1 LAAAALALPLAAWVV
16 RQWLAAAW
24 QLLDVP
30 KGLGPAALEAI
41 PAEPAERQEMQQ
53 ALVDHGDA
61 LTCGVLFA
69 HSSLLYSAATF
80 LAQVGKGSSNAV
92 LIGSAVFCW
101 AVAALPALVVAWKAP
116 SLAAGHNGPPANT
129 PAAAAALLGLEA
141 AILAT
146 AAAPLPLAAAA
157 VAAAVGVACLQ
168 ALQVLVVA
176 PGTRRYQAQA
186 GDSVE
191 VLVTGYVEGTGVAFD
206 AMDPAKPLQLPVG
219 VPAEEEEQQQVGG
232 AAAAT
237 AAAADGPGSSGRS
250 GAGTPS
256 SSSSSRGVVT
266 GQLDPEQERLAVV
279 SALEAI
285 AMESN
290 MLKDPQS
297 RWVALWPALAQG
309 LPGRYLGEEFTVV
322 VDNGDRAPYYNPAY
336 CWWQPL
342 SDYKEKFRRQPE
354 SGEVFK
360 YEVRD
365 SCWLDTQIT
374 AVGTHFVQLDANYG
388 LVGQRLLFKVRVV
401 SLTKQQ
407 EAQGEGEGL
416 LQQA

>member
-1 LAAAALALPLAAWVV
+1 
-16 RQWLAAAW
+16 
-24 QLLDVP
+24 
-30 KGLGPAALEAI
+30 
-41 PAEPAERQEMQQ
+41 MQQ
-53 ALVDHGDA
+53 ALSDHGDA
-61 LTCGVLFA
+61 LTCGVVFA

-80 LAQVGKGSSNAV
+80 LAQVGKGSSDAV
-92 LIGSAVFCW
+92 LIGAAVFCW
-101 AVAALPALVVAWKAP
+101 VVAALPAAVVAWKAP
-116 SLAAGHNGPPANT
+116 QLPAGHNGAPINT

-141 AILAT
+141 AVLAT

-157 VAAAVGVACLQ
+157 VAAVVGVACLQ

-176 PGTRRYQAQA
+176 PGTRSYRAQP
-186 GDSVE
+186 GDTVE
-191 VLVTGYVEGTGVAFD
+191 VLVTAYVEGNSAAFD

-219 VPAEEEEQQQVGG
+219 VPAEPQQQVDGS
-232 AAAAT
+232 ATT
-237 AAAADGPGSSGRS
+237 AAAVDR
-250 GAGTPS
+250 PS
-256 SSSSSRGVVT
+256 SSSSSSRSGAGADAPGSPSSSSSGGVVT
-266 GQLDPEQERLAVV
+266 GQLDPEEERLAVV

-297 RWVALWPALAQG
+297 RWVALWPALAQN
-309 LPGRYLGEEFTVV
+309 LPERYLGEEFTVV

-360 YEVRD
+360 YEVREG
-365 SCWLDTQIT
+365 CWLDTQIT
-374 AVGTHFVQLDANYG
+374 AVGTHFVQLDANAG

-407 EAQGEGEGL
+407 QQAQSEGREGM